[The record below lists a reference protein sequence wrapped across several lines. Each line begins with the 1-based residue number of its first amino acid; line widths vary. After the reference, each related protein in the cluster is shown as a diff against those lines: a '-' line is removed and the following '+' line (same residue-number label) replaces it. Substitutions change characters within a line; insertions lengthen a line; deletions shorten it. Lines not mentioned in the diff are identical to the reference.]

1 MTFFESIKTVF
12 SKYADFTGRATRPEF
27 WWFTL
32 FSALVSA
39 ALGSLNI
46 YTTSGSLLAA
56 TATATTV
63 TFGSSLAGVWSIA
76 VLLPSLAVTVRRLRD
91 AGYRWTQLWWILLP
105 IAGVIVLIVRLT
117 EPSIAATS
125 TEAGVKVGK
134 TEVVP
139 DKK

>member
-12 SKYADFTGRATRPEF
+12 AKYADFTGRATRPEF

-32 FSALVSA
+32 FSTIVSW

-46 YTTSGSLLAA
+46 TTSLNAFSDNP
-56 TATATTV
+56 TTTSIMV
-63 TFGSSLAGVWSIA
+63 GSSLAGLWSIA
-76 VLLPSLAVTVRRLRD
+76 VLLPSLAVGVRRLRD

-105 IAGVIVLIVRLT
+105 IVGIIVLIIRFT
-117 EPSIAATS
+117 EPSIAAAS
-125 TEAGVKVGK
+125 TEGGAEVGK
-134 TEVVP
+134 AEVVA